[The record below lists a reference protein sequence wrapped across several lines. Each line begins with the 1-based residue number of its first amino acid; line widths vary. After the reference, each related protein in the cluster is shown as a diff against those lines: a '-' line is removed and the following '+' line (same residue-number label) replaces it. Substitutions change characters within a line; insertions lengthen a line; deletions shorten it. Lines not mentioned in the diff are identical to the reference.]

1 MSQAIFIYITVPSES
16 EAQKIAEAVVADRL
30 AACANIVPG
39 MKSIYHWEGKLER
52 GNEVILI
59 FKTRAELFQAVEERV
74 RELHSFATP
83 CVVSLPLSN
92 VSDGF
97 MQWILAETK
106 P

>member
-1 MSQAIFIYITVPSES
+1 MQAIFIYITTSS
-16 EAQKIAEAVVADRL
+16 EAEARKIAEAVVADRL

-39 MKSIYHWEGKLER
+39 MKSIYHWQGKLEQ
-52 GNEVILI
+52 GSETILI
-59 FKTRAELFQAVEERV
+59 FKTRAGLFQAVEARV
-74 RELHSFATP
+74 KELHSYSTP
-83 CVVSLPLSN
+83 CIVSLPLTN

>member
-1 MSQAIFIYITVPSES
+1 MQALFIYITVPSES

-39 MKSIYHWEGKLER
+39 MKSIYHWEGKIEQ
-52 GNEVILI
+52 GNETILI

-74 RELHSFATP
+74 KELHSYSTP
-83 CVVSLPLSN
+83 CIVSLPLTN

>member
-1 MSQAIFIYITVPSES
+1 MQAIFIYITVPSET

-39 MKSIYHWEGKLER
+39 MKSIYHWEGKLEQ
-52 GNEVILI
+52 GNETVLIL
-59 FKTRAELFQAVEERV
+59 KTRAELFQAVEERV
-74 RELHSFATP
+74 RELHSYSTP
-83 CVVSLPLSN
+83 CIVSLPLTN

>member
-1 MSQAIFIYITVPSES
+1 MQAIFIYITVPSES
-16 EAQKIAEAVVADRL
+16 EAQKIAEAVVAERL

-39 MKSIYHWEGKLER
+39 MKSIYHWEGKIEQ
-52 GNEVILI
+52 GNETILI

-74 RELHSFATP
+74 KELHSYSTP
-83 CVVSLPLSN
+83 CIVSLPLTN